1 MFLDLHWKQLRLP
14 SEAAR
19 GGGNPTFNAL
29 VLLTSN
35 PCIIFIMICNASN
48 WLKKSSYGRV
58 GGKENFF
65 HCDRCDMC
73 LGIQLK
79 DSHKVSLLWRSVK
92 PLPSNTSM
100 QFLLTVLYTFSMVLR
115 VRICWTI
122 KLHVELLEFAI
133 ISFILMAVMFDSV
146 DWYSCEK
153 WDAYKNNINT
163 NNNNNNF
170 IYMALVFSA
179 QGTLQSYKI
188 IHHW

>member
-1 MFLDLHWKQLRLP
+1 
-14 SEAAR
+14 
-19 GGGNPTFNAL
+19 
-29 VLLTSN
+29 
-35 PCIIFIMICNASN
+35 MICNTSN

-79 DSHKVSLLWRSVK
+79 DSHKVSLLWHSVK

-153 WDAYKNNINT
+153 WDAYKIILILIIIIIITTLFIWRLYSLLKALHNHTKSYIIDK
-163 NNNNNNF
+163 NF
-170 IYMALVFSA
+170 QIYNHI
-179 QGTLQSYKI
+179 LQYDT
-188 IHHW
+188 

>member
-1 MFLDLHWKQLRLP
+1 
-14 SEAAR
+14 
-19 GGGNPTFNAL
+19 
-29 VLLTSN
+29 
-35 PCIIFIMICNASN
+35 MICNASN
-48 WLKKSSYGRV
+48 WLKKSSHGRV

-79 DSHKVSLLWRSVK
+79 DSHKVSLLWHSVK

-146 DWYSCEK
+146 IQCTVARNEMLIKVILILIIIIITTTLFIWCSYSLLK
-153 WDAYKNNINT
+153 ALYNHTKSYIIDKN
-163 NNNNNNF
+163 F
-170 IYMALVFSA
+170 QIYNGYLILLYY
-179 QGTLQSYKI
+179 T
-188 IHHW
+188 

>member
-1 MFLDLHWKQLRLP
+1 
-14 SEAAR
+14 
-19 GGGNPTFNAL
+19 
-29 VLLTSN
+29 
-35 PCIIFIMICNASN
+35 MICNASN

-79 DSHKVSLLWRSVK
+79 DSHKVSLLWHSVK
-92 PLPSNTSM
+92 PLLSNTSM

-163 NNNNNNF
+163 NNNNNNNNNNF
-170 IYMALVFSA
+170 IWRLYSLLKALYNHTKSC
-179 QGTLQSYKI
+179 

>member
-1 MFLDLHWKQLRLP
+1 
-14 SEAAR
+14 
-19 GGGNPTFNAL
+19 
-29 VLLTSN
+29 
-35 PCIIFIMICNASN
+35 MICNASN

-79 DSHKVSLLWRSVK
+79 DSHKVSLLWHSVK
-92 PLPSNTSM
+92 PLLSNTSM

-133 ISFILMAVMFDSV
+133 ISFILMAVMFDSE

-153 WDAYKNNINT
+153 WDAYKSNINT
-163 NNNNNNF
+163 NNNNIWRLYSLLKALYNHTKSYIIDKNF
-170 IYMALVFSA
+170 QIYNHILLYD
-179 QGTLQSYKI
+179 T
-188 IHHW
+188 

>member
-1 MFLDLHWKQLRLP
+1 
-14 SEAAR
+14 
-19 GGGNPTFNAL
+19 
-29 VLLTSN
+29 
-35 PCIIFIMICNASN
+35 MICNASN

-79 DSHKVSLLWRSVK
+79 DSHKVSLLWHSVK
-92 PLPSNTSM
+92 PLLSSTSM

-153 WDAYKNNINT
+153 WDAYKSNINT
-163 NNNNNNF
+163 NNNNIWHLYSLLKALYNHTKSYIIGKNF
-170 IYMALVFSA
+170 QIYNHILLYD
-179 QGTLQSYKI
+179 T
-188 IHHW
+188 